1 MTAKKPKNSTSM
13 DALQDKKVVFVEAY
27 LSNGGNA
34 SEAALSAGYSKGGA
48 AKAGYRLS
56 KDVRVR
62 SMIETRR
69 AELFEKR
76 EIERVRSTVS
86 LELNTERLI
95 KEISRVAF
103 SDIRGI
109 MHPDGRMKM
118 PHELDDATAAAI
130 ASFEL
135 DIDGSIKYK
144 FWDKNSSLER
154 SSKIVGA
161 FERDNKQQADPL
173 RDLIAT
179 LNGKVLGTA
188 KDFDDEEGD

>member
-1 MTAKKPKNSTSM
+1 MTVKKKPKNGTSA
-13 DALQDKKVVFVEAY
+13 DAMQDKKVLFVEAY

-34 SEAALSAGYSKGGA
+34 TEAALAAGYSKGA
-48 AKAGYRLS
+48 ASKAGYRLS
-56 KDVRVR
+56 KDVRVM

-69 AELFEKR
+69 AELFERR

-103 SDIRGI
+103 SDIRNI

-118 PHELDDATAAAI
+118 PHELDDDTAAAI
-130 ASFEL
+130 ASFEF

-161 FERDNKQQADPL
+161 FERDNKQKSDPL
-173 RDLIAT
+173 ADL
-179 LNGKVLGTA
+179 LKSLGGKVLGVT
-188 KDFDDEEGD
+188 KEGEDE

>member
-1 MTAKKPKNSTSM
+1 M
-13 DALQDKKVVFVEAY
+13 
-27 LSNGGNA
+27 
-34 SEAALSAGYSKGGA
+34 
-48 AKAGYRLS
+48 
-56 KDVRVR
+56 

-69 AELFEKR
+69 AELFERR

-103 SDIRGI
+103 SDVRNI
-109 MHPDGRMKM
+109 MHEDGRIKM
-118 PHELDDATAAAI
+118 PHELDDDTAAAI
-130 ASFEL
+130 ASFEIGS
-135 DIDGSIKYK
+135 DSSIKYK

-179 LNGKVLGTA
+179 LNGKVLGTTGGDA
-188 KDFDDEEGD
+188 DD